1 MATMTGN
8 KTEALRA
15 AMGAYTGWHT
25 SKTFDWD
32 AFPASRGYPELS
44 RAQMRYVGAG
54 GSPKADDPST
64 LRPAAFTLSLVHQ
77 PAGKLGA
84 THAHE
89 VEEAFFVLE
98 GVLTVGW
105 EWDGEVIEAKL
116 GPRDM
121 VLHATDRPH
130 GFRNDGPNPVLVS
143 IQVASGKPRPPVYTF
158 HPRDTEPAIAA
169 AFGAQAGHT
178 HVLNP
183 DSDDPRHQ
191 LMARHV
197 VRYSQQRPAR
207 NPAGFARVVYIGE
220 GGAPPRNYREDL
232 IHLPEGRGVRVYQR
246 PVEDVYF
253 VLRGVLAVGW
263 EEDGVSVEQRLGPK
277 DLIFNPPGRAH
288 SFRNDGFEPAEF
300 MMVVGTG
307 QPEDVRFQ
315 AAS

>member
-1 MATMTGN
+1 MATITTSKSG
-8 KTEALRA
+8 ALRA
-15 AMGAYTGWHT
+15 EMDAYTGWHT
-25 SKTFDWD
+25 SKAFDWD
-32 AFPASRGYPELS
+32 AFPASKGFPELS

-54 GSPKADDPST
+54 GSPKADDPTT

-77 PAGKLGA
+77 PVGKFGA

-89 VEEAFFVLE
+89 VEEAFLVLE

-105 EWDGEVIEAKL
+105 EWDGDVIEAKL

-130 GFRNDGPNPVLVS
+130 GFRNDGPHPVLVS

-158 HPRDTEPAIAA
+158 HPRDTEPAVAA
-169 AFGAQAGHT
+169 AFGAQPGHT
-178 HVLNP
+178 FALDP
-183 DSDDPRHQ
+183 GSDDPRHQ

-197 VRYSQQRPAR
+197 VRYSQQRPAWH
-207 NPAGFARVVYIGE
+207 PAGFARQVYIGD

-232 IHLPEGRGVRVYQR
+232 IHLPAGRGVQAYERS
-246 PVEDVYF
+246 VEDVYF
-253 VLRGVLAVGW
+253 VLRGVLTVGW
-263 EEDGVSVEQRLGPK
+263 EDDGIAVEQRLGPK
-277 DLIFNPPGRAH
+277 DLIFNPKGRVH
-288 SFRNDGFEPAEF
+288 SFRNDGVEPAEF

-307 QPEDVRFQ
+307 RPEDVRFQ